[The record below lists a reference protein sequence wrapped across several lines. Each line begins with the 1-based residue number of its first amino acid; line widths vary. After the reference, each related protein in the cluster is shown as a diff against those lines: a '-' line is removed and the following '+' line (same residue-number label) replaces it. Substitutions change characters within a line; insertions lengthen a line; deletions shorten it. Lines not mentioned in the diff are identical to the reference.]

1 MTKYNSSDSKCL
13 ILDVRSITH
22 LIYMSSVF
30 EDRIFH
36 VNTILIWKG
45 KASTLKLAEKF
56 FTMPKNC
63 YILDINIQDSKL
75 IFNLKAISKIKKLC
89 KKINNK
95 YKYIELSSSF
105 ASGFYFELLKHYLG
119 VKDESIIQFD
129 DGLINE
135 LKEPN
140 RYRAI
145 KFIIYAIHGMFHFPS
160 RYKLFSDIRFKKI
173 YSSIKPN
180 NIDAIDNK
188 AVHDISHI
196 VSKKISTISLKN
208 ISIINSR
215 SAILMTTHSVESD
228 RMTTPEY
235 QKMIKN
241 VFNKLKDNGV
251 TDIYLSSHP
260 AEKNSNNNFYRDLGM
275 NLTFQY
281 YPSELL
287 VANKNITSF
296 ASPMNSTILL
306 SHHLKLLDSI
316 ELIIAYIPNKSPY
329 VKMVMKLI
337 SNILSKYPLTYYVL

>member
-1 MTKYNSSDSKCL
+1 
-13 ILDVRSITH
+13 
-22 LIYMSSVF
+22 
-30 EDRIFH
+30 
-36 VNTILIWKG
+36 
-45 KASTLKLAEKF
+45 
-56 FTMPKNC
+56 
-63 YILDINIQDSKL
+63 
-75 IFNLKAISKIKKLC
+75 
-89 KKINNK
+89 
-95 YKYIELSSSF
+95 
-105 ASGFYFELLKHYLG
+105 
-119 VKDESIIQFD
+119 
-129 DGLINE
+129 
-135 LKEPN
+135 
-140 RYRAI
+140 
-145 KFIIYAIHGMFHFPS
+145 
-160 RYKLFSDIRFKKI
+160 
-173 YSSIKPN
+173 
-180 NIDAIDNK
+180 
-188 AVHDISHI
+188 
-196 VSKKISTISLKN
+196 
-208 ISIINSR
+208 
-215 SAILMTTHSVESD
+215 MTTHSVESD

-241 VFNKLKDNGV
+241 VFNKLKDNDV